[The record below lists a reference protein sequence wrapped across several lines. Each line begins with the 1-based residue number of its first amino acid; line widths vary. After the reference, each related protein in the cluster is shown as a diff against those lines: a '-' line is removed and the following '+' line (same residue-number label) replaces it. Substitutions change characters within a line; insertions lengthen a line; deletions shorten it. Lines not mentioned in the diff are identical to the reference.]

1 VPLLLWSVQPDLA
14 RNDPERLDEA
24 ALLLPVRVRTEL
36 ENIGHSRAEID
47 AFLSRL
53 AELHRLALAARPP
66 DFELPQSAEANEV
79 HEQYAAWED
88 DHNDDRDDGDSVSSL
103 YEPEPLAEPE
113 APQEHAQPPHPESD
127 DFVIGA
133 WVELTT
139 SGKLMRTQLTWCSP
153 HNTLFLFTAP
163 DGSTQ
168 SMTRRMRDKLV
179 VSGALRVVDAQ
190 PATERALNRAAAQSQ
205 GNEPTSPA

>member
-1 VPLLLWSVQPDLA
+1 PQDIADFVLGPWVEVVAASPANAGGRYGSEAASALALVPLLLWSVQPDLA

-66 DFELPQSAEANEV
+66 DFELPQPAEANAL

-88 DHNDDRDDGDSVSSL
+88 NHDHDHGDSVSSL
-103 YEPEPLAEPE
+103 YEPE
-113 APQEHAQPPHPESD
+113 
-127 DFVIGA
+127 
-133 WVELTT
+133 
-139 SGKLMRTQLTWCSP
+139 
-153 HNTLFLFTAP
+153 
-163 DGSTQ
+163 
-168 SMTRRMRDKLV
+168 
-179 VSGALRVVDAQ
+179 
-190 PATERALNRAAAQSQ
+190 
-205 GNEPTSPA
+205 